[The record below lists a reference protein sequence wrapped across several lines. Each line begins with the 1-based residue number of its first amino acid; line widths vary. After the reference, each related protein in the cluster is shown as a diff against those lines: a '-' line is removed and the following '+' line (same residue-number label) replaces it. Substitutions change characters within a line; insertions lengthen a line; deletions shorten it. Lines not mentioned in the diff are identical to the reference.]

1 MPADAIPPR
10 SAAIAVRWQARGF
23 SCDTWIDP
31 PGRRWEDYIHD
42 TDELLLVLEG
52 EMELVID
59 GQVSHPQAGE
69 EIFIPAGVRH
79 SVRNLGHTQS
89 RWLYGYRRRS

>member
-1 MPADAIPPR
+1 MPAETLPPR
-10 SAAIAVRWQARGF
+10 PEAIAVRWQARGF

-31 PGRRWEDYIHD
+31 PGQRWEDYVHG

-52 EMELVID
+52 EMELVIGD
-59 GQVSHPQAGE
+59 RVIRPQIGK

-79 SVRNLGHTQS
+79 SVRNLGRSQA
-89 RWLYGYRRRS
+89 RWLYGYRLRP